1 MRMLYY
7 VKCLIATVVVLIVL
21 RLCYDLSWYVFQY
34 IRMRIFDLKVRHME
48 SKMKRLKTKAIKL
61 EDEFGDSLRELFQ
74 LKLQGKWDD
83 KLEAKSRVI
92 GEKME
97 AAQKEETE
105 YREYIKQQFTIL
117 IKDYKSKL
125 VDLDKMYRDGE
136 ITKEELNK
144 IRNFEHKED

>member
-1 MRMLYY
+1 
-7 VKCLIATVVVLIVL
+7 
-21 RLCYDLSWYVFQY
+21 
-34 IRMRIFDLKVRHME
+34 ME